1 MKETSSITGNTVHAI
16 AKRTAILDRVKRSK
30 NRDRADL
37 FEVVS
42 FLCLNLGCIHSRLE
56 FAQTDPMLRHQYTM
70 SPSCGNACYF
80 CNNQYKQM
88 FRAVSYSGVR
98 QYLAKLVQKGNVLLH
113 KAIDILWKNKTLMEK
128 VFRIKSANKYNVEGL
143 FLQLLAGGIIN
154 CAVGADA
161 FTDDADND
169 MDIKPDSLYVW
180 VNFDANCEPF
190 YNYPNSWHGIN
201 TIS

>member
-1 MKETSSITGNTVHAI
+1 MFQNSDIVPRVGVFTAGAANCGIDDPNVYSVHRLGFPCSMEDLIQELGRAGRRREASPITDSFRIFINIHDFAYVMVRSFRNARDLMKETSSITGNTVHAI
-16 AKRTAILDRVKRSK
+16 AKRTAILDRAKRSK

-88 FRAVSYSGVR
+88 FRAVSYSGV
-98 QYLAKLVQKGNVLLH
+98 
-113 KAIDILWKNKTLMEK
+113 
-128 VFRIKSANKYNVEGL
+128 
-143 FLQLLAGGIIN
+143 
-154 CAVGADA
+154 
-161 FTDDADND
+161 
-169 MDIKPDSLYVW
+169 
-180 VNFDANCEPF
+180 
-190 YNYPNSWHGIN
+190 
-201 TIS
+201 